1 MVIRRPLRTRAS
13 GQRSGTGGPPWDPAI
28 EPLIRSHRAAHP
40 RADMALLARAYLVAE
55 REHRGQMRQSG
66 LPFITHPL
74 EVTMLVAALGMD
86 TTTLVASLLHDTVE
100 DTGYTLDLARAEFG
114 DEVAL
119 LVDGVTKLDKLT
131 FGAAAEAET
140 IRKMLVAMGR
150 DPRVLVIKLADRVHN
165 MRTLG
170 AKSRPSQVR
179 IARATLEVLAPLA
192 DRLGIQVFRRELED
206 LALAILHPPEYEQL
220 VRLTARRV
228 PQRQRYLATVIEPL
242 EADLRAARVRATV
255 RDHPRHAFSVYE
267 TIIQRGGSITDVY
280 DNARV
285 LIVIDGDASG
295 CYTTLGM
302 VHARWTPVSGRF
314 KDFIALPKFN
324 FYQSLHT
331 SIVGPLDQLI
341 DVQIRTEAMQRT
353 AEYGIAANPAAVAER
368 ADDLRWLTRLLDW
381 QRFASDPAEF
391 LEALSFD
398 LVEEEVL
405 VFLPDGEALSL
416 PTDATPVD
424 AAYALSTEIGNRCVG
439 ARVNGRLVPLSRPL
453 QDGDVVEVLTSTVR
467 HHGPS
472 REWLRFVKSPKAHVA
487 IRQWMADTGQFPAI
501 GSDTDADDGP
511 GSEGD
516 TQIEEVGSDAGA

>member
-1 MVIRRPLRTRAS
+1 MVLRRPLRGRAT
-13 GQRSGTGGPPWDPAI
+13 GAGGPLPDPAI
-28 EPLIRSHRAAHP
+28 EPLIRCHRAAYP
-40 RADMALLARAYLVAE
+40 SADIALLARAYLVAE
-55 REHRGQMRQSG
+55 REHRGQLRQSG
-66 LPFITHPL
+66 EPFITHPL
-74 EVTMLVAALGMD
+74 AVTMLLAELGMD
-86 TTTLVASLLHDTVE
+86 TTTLVAALLHDTVE
-100 DTGYTLDLARAEFG
+100 DTGYTLDLVRAEFG

-140 IRKMLVAMGR
+140 IRKLLVAMSR

-170 AKSRPSQVR
+170 AKPRASQER

-206 LALAILHPPEYEQL
+206 LALAILHPKEYQQL
-220 VRLTARRV
+220 VQLIARRA
-228 PQRQRYLATVIEPL
+228 PQRRRYLATVIEPL

-255 RDHPRHAFSVYE
+255 RDHPRHTYSVYE
-267 TIIQRGGSITDVY
+267 TILQRGGSVTDAY
-280 DNARV
+280 DNARI
-285 LIVIDGDASG
+285 LIVIDGEPSD

-341 DVQIRTEAMQRT
+341 DVQIRTKAMERT

-368 ADDLRWLTRLLDW
+368 ADDLQWLTRLLDW

-398 LVEEEVL
+398 LAEDEIL
-405 VFLPDGEALSL
+405 VFLANGEALSL
-416 PTDATPVD
+416 PSDATPVD
-424 AAYALSTEIGNRCVG
+424 AAYALSTDTGNRLVG
-439 ARVNGRLVPLSRPL
+439 ARVNGQLMPLSRPL
-453 QDGDVVEVLTSTVR
+453 QDGDVVELLTATVGA
-467 HHGPS
+467 HQGPS

-501 GSDTDADDGP
+501 GDDP
-511 GSEGD
+511 
-516 TQIEEVGSDAGA
+516 EEAGFDAGA

>member
-1 MVIRRPLRTRAS
+1 LIRRQLRSRAS
-13 GQRSGTGGPPWDPAI
+13 GGTAWDPAL
-28 EPLIRSHRAAHP
+28 EPLIRSHRVAHP
-40 RADMALLARAYLVAE
+40 KADISLLARAYLVAE
-55 REHRGQMRQSG
+55 REHRGQMRKSG
-66 LPFITHPL
+66 EPFITHPVA
-74 EVTMLVAALGMD
+74 VTLLLADLGMD
-86 TTTLVASLLHDTVE
+86 TTTLVAALLHDTVE

-131 FGAAAEAET
+131 FGEAAEAET
-140 IRKMLVAMGR
+140 IRKMLLAMSR

-170 AKSRPSQVR
+170 FKSRPSQER

-192 DRLGIQVFRRELED
+192 DRLGVQVFRRELED
-206 LALAILHPPEYEQL
+206 LALATLHPRQHEQL
-220 VRLTARRV
+220 VQLVARRA

-242 EADLRAARVRATV
+242 KADLHAARVKAAV
-255 RDHPRHAFSVYE
+255 RDHPRHAYSVYE
-267 TIIQRGGSITDVY
+267 TITQRGGALTDVY
-280 DNARV
+280 DNARM
-285 LIVIDGDASG
+285 LIVIKGDAAD

-314 KDFIALPKFN
+314 KDFIARPKFN

-331 SIVGPLDQLI
+331 SIVGPLEQLI
-341 DVQIRTEAMQRT
+341 DVQIRTAAMQRT
-353 AEYGIAANPAAVAER
+353 AEYGIAAVPTAVAER
-368 ADDLRWLTRLLDW
+368 ADDLQWLTRLLDW
-381 QRFASDPAEF
+381 QRFASDPVEF

-405 VFLPDGEALSL
+405 VFLPNGEALSL

-424 AAYALSTEIGNRCVG
+424 AAYALSTDTGNSCVG

-453 QDGDVVEVLTSTVR
+453 QDGDVVEVLTSSVQ

-472 REWLRFVKSPKAHVA
+472 REWLRFVRSPKAHVA
-487 IRQWMADTGQFPAI
+487 IRQWLADTGQFPAVVA
-501 GSDTDADDGP
+501 GAGNGTGTGTGTETETA
-511 GSEGD
+511 
-516 TQIEEVGSDAGA
+516 IETEVGFDAGA